1 MKPYLSGELMTY
13 VVRRGDTLSSIAR
26 RFNTTVEELLRLNP
40 REDPDLIFV
49 GETLLIPVSKS

>member
-1 MKPYLSGELMTY
+1 MTY

-40 REDPDLIFV
+40 REDPDLYSL
-49 GETLLIPVSKS
+49 GKPCLYR

>member
-1 MKPYLSGELMTY
+1 MTY

-49 GETLLIPVSKS
+49 GETLLIPVSKG